1 MVVKTPKFQIGDR
14 IYHVTKESEQGVVID
29 VTYSLRTANWL
40 YIASFSPGFECSLYE
55 DEISESKIFN

>member
-14 IYHVTKESEQGVVID
+14 IYHVTKESEQGIVID

-40 YIASFSPGFECSLYE
+40 YIVSFCPVFECSLYE
-55 DEISESKIFN
+55 DEISESKIF

>member
-29 VTYSLRTANWL
+29 ATYFLRTANWI
-40 YIASFSPGFECSLYE
+40 YVVSFSPGIECHLYE
-55 DEISESKIFN
+55 DEISESKIF

>member
-40 YIASFSPGFECSLYE
+40 YIVSFSPGSECSLYE
-55 DEISESKIFN
+55 DEISESKIF